1 MIRPRPRPRRAPRRR
16 PPAAAGRRAPYFGTL
31 APFAGLVV

>member
-1 MIRPRPRPRRAPRRR
+1 MIRPRRTPRRVRPR
-16 PPAAAGRRAPYFGTL
+16 GRRAPYFGTL